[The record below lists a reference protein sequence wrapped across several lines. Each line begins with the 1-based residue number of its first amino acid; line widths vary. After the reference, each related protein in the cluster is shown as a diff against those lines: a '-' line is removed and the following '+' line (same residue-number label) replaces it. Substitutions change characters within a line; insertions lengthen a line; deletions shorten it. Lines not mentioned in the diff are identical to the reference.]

1 MANTIEF
8 ALSDTAWTDIS
19 TTTGAS
25 GFLTNGGAATVYF
38 TQSETAPAITI
49 TSFHRLDPTDR
60 VNYSVTGSEV
70 VYARSKQT
78 VGKLAATGGVLS

>member
-1 MANTIEF
+1 MANTLEF
-8 ALSDTAWTDIS
+8 ALTDDAWTDVS
-19 TTTGAS
+19 TSTGTD
-25 GFLTNGGAATVYF
+25 GFITNGGSATIYF

-60 VNYSVTGSEV
+60 VNYSVTGAEV
-70 VYARSKQT
+70 VYARSKQA